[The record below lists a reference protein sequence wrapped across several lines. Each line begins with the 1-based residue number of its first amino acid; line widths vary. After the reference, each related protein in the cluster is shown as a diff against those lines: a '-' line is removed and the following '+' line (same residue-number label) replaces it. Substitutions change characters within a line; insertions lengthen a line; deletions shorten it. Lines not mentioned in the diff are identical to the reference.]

1 MQVYSGF
8 QSALK
13 LNISLK
19 KNGRDGCETSR
30 RCRDRSECIVRRTE
44 AYMQK
49 TEVLRYRV
57 RGKSHSRGKSQSRAT
72 VLRSQIATAIRAI
85 KRMQIG
91 VNFIELS
98 GQKFRATHEMW
109 RWSKWAG
116 DDGIRNERAKT
127 IDILIEISLTGQHT

>member
-1 MQVYSGF
+1 MQVYSDF

-19 KNGRDGCETSR
+19 KDGRDRYETSR

-44 AYMQK
+44 AYMQE

-85 KRMQIG
+85 KRMQSG

-98 GQKFRATHEMW
+98 GQKFRATMKCGGGLNGLVMMEYVM
-109 RWSKWAG
+109 RDRK
-116 DDGIRNERAKT
+116 
-127 IDILIEISLTGQHT
+127 L